1 MIEIPFV
8 LVPIITLALIALIAF
23 LFNGFNLSEPQSDMG
38 FFLLMI
44 LGIVFSI
51 NIAYYIIKGL
61 VWAYHHITFV

>member
-1 MIEIPFV
+1 M
-8 LVPIITLALIALIAF
+8 ALITF

-61 VWAYHHITFV
+61 IWAYHHITFV